1 LIVARR
7 LLICALAAAAL
18 AAVGAAPAHAR
29 RTYCA
34 RDGDYCLGM
43 FKRGGQIFLG
53 IDTFAFRGSVRLCV
67 QSPDGKR
74 RCLIF
79 KLRRDP
85 HNGHLYR
92 SHVKWSDHFPH
103 GQKGLYR
110 AAWHYAGT
118 RLPLI
123 HFTVR

>member
-1 LIVARR
+1 LRARA
-7 LLICALAAAAL
+7 IGSGVAAL
-18 AAVGAAPAHAR
+18 LAIALTAAPAQAR

-34 RDGDYCLGM
+34 PDGDYCLGM

-53 IDTFAFRGSVRLCV
+53 IDTFAFRGSVTLCV
-67 QSPDGKR
+67 QSPNGKR
-74 RCLIF
+74 KCLVF

-85 HNGHLYR
+85 SNRRLYR

-110 AAWHYAGT
+110 AVWHYDGT

-123 HFTVR
+123 HFRV

>member
-1 LIVARR
+1 MPRR
-7 LLICALAAAAL
+7 LALCGLVGIAVAATCAP
-18 AAVGAAPAHAR
+18 PAQAR

-34 RDGDYCLGM
+34 KSGDYCLGM
-43 FKRGGQIFLG
+43 FERGHRIFLG
-53 IDTFAFRGSVRLCV
+53 IDTFAFRGKVKLCV

-74 RCLIF
+74 KCLTF

-85 HNGHLYR
+85 HNKHLYR

-110 AAWHYAGT
+110 AVWHYAGT